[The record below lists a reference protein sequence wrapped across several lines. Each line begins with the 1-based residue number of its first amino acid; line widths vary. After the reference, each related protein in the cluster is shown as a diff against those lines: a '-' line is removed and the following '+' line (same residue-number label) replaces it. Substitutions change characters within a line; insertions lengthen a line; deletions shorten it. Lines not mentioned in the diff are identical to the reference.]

1 MVNLASMKTLIGS
14 AFVLC
19 GFGVAAAGWYL
30 AKRNRAEA
38 HYRGIGGFGF
48 NRGGLLWFV
57 GYLLI
62 ICGSSAILVGLILL
76 FL

>member
-1 MVNLASMKTLIGS
+1 MQARIGV

-62 ICGSSAILVGLILL
+62 VCGSSATFVGLILL